1 MLDHGCIGGPDPLQE
16 MDFLESPTAQGFGR
30 EIGQQNINSQ
40 SKRSRMFRGVLL
52 KCTAGTTYIMNLRMY
67 QDHEFAMDC
76 IPQLGH
82 PTPSFP
88 VPW

>member
-40 SKRSRMFRGVLL
+40 VNNWHYNILL
-52 KCTAGTTYIMNLRMY
+52 TQSHLKVR
-67 QDHEFAMDC
+67 E
-76 IPQLGH
+76 
-82 PTPSFP
+82 
-88 VPW
+88 